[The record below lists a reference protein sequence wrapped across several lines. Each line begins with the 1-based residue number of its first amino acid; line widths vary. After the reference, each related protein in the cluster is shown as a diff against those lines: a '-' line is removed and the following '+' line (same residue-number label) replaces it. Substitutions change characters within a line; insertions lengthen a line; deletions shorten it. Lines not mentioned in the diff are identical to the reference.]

1 MPRSKKAAAS
11 RPMRR
16 RQGGRRRR
24 AGKAR
29 ESNTDSHKYT
39 VSLSGSWTPQQGITV
54 SNFLYTYWSPS
65 PATLTYQSNPIAN
78 SPEFALYCN
87 MYDQFKVTGMRVKL
101 IPRVKTLESAA
112 LATAEGAGT
121 ITMGKG
127 VIYSVEDRDGIAP
140 SNIASLKRYASCRTH
155 SIYKTISRTYWIDR
169 TKSMWLDCQGLTLL
183 PDIQKAVGYNGG
195 LTVYGES
202 LPEVKNTLFNEPWYD
217 VEVQYFCVFRGKA
230 SVKIT
235 QVGTQVTLNQSVINK
250 ETPFACATV
259 TEQVSAGAVDI
270 SGNRI

>member
-1 MPRSKKAAAS
+1 MAKG
-11 RPMRR
+11 RR
-16 RQGGRRRR
+16 NAKNSTNPRRRR
-24 AGKAR
+24 NAR
-29 ESNTDSHKYT
+29 KNENNVDMHRYN
-39 VSLSGSWTPQQGITV
+39 VQLSGSWTPTQGVTV

-87 MYDQFKVTGMRVKL
+87 MYDQFKVNGVRVKL

-140 SNIASLKRYASCRTH
+140 SNIAALKRYASVKTH
-155 SIYKTISRTYWIDR
+155 SIYKTATRTYWIDK
-169 TKSMWLDCQGLTLL
+169 TKSNWLDCQGLTLL

-195 LTVYGES
+195 ITFYGES

-217 VEVQYFCVFRGKA
+217 LEVTYMCVFRGKA
-230 SVKIT
+230 TVKIT
-235 QVGTQVTLNQSVINK
+235 QVGTQVTLNPTVNNR
-250 ETPFACATV
+250 ETPVAAATV
-259 TEQVSAGAVDI
+259 SELISVGAIDP
-270 SGNRI
+270 SGNRIA